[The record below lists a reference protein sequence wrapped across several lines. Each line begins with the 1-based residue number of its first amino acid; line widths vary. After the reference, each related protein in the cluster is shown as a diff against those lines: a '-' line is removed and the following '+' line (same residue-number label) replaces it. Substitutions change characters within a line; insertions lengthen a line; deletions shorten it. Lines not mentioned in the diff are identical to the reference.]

1 MRTRRLVRRGVRRA
15 RRPLW
20 VARLRRLNR
29 AVAASSRMIDSTME
43 AIERASGHAAECPV
57 RTTRELQR
65 LSRRLSGAS
74 LRLSQAVRAM
84 GDTSE
89 SMLREPER
97 AGGAPRL
104 LIDATARWA
113 RAALALDHTSAQLL
127 SLQEEVLEG
136 LCSGEII
143 PESDGTKRLPR
154 IVVTPR
160 IISAREFLLCRRKS
174 ARDRIASIPARRR
187 RTACRAT
194 TDAPRRI
201 SRGRAPP
208 LSSTCLL

>member
-1 MRTRRLVRRGVRRA
+1 MRSRRLGRRGARA

-20 VARLRRLNR
+20 VAQLRRLNR
-29 AVAASSRMIDSTME
+29 AVASSLRMIDSTME
-43 AIERASGHAAECPV
+43 AIDRASSRAARCPI
-57 RTTRELQR
+57 RTTRDLQR
-65 LSRRLSGAS
+65 LSARLTGATA
-74 LRLSQAVRAM
+74 RLARAVRYVGA
-84 GDTSE
+84 TTE
-89 SMLREPER
+89 SLALEPER
-97 AGGAPRL
+97 ASEAPRL
-104 LIDATARWA
+104 LIDATARWIQVA
-113 RAALALDHTSAQLL
+113 IALDDTSAQLL
-127 SLQEEVLEG
+127 SVQEGVLEG
-136 LCSGEII
+136 LCSGELT
-143 PESDGTKRLPR
+143 PEAEATKRLPR

-160 IISAREFLLCRRKS
+160 VISARQFLLCRRSS